1 MSDVPEPTTRENVG
15 NLSFAN
21 HRHVE
26 SSVVITLVW
35 LGSGK
40 HHVLALN
47 TCFSHEKQGWTSMMS
62 LKTPGDI
69 LTFLFLFPTNWN
81 LSQGVFKITACCQDI
96 KKAGPCPSGLLKVGS
111 DFLITDIETQS

>member
-21 HRHVE
+21 HRHVR

-40 HHVLALN
+40 DHVWAEN
-47 TCFSHEKQGWTSMMS
+47 TWKSPQNVKYIQRFVAYECYDSS
-62 LKTPGDI
+62 
-69 LTFLFLFPTNWN
+69 
-81 LSQGVFKITACCQDI
+81 A
-96 KKAGPCPSGLLKVGS
+96 PSRNMNIS
-111 DFLITDIETQS
+111 

>member
-40 HHVLALN
+40 DHVWAEN
-47 TCFSHEKQGWTSMMS
+47 TWKSPQTSNTS
-62 LKTPGDI
+62 SGFL
-69 LTFLFLFPTNWN
+69 LTNVT
-81 LSQGVFKITACCQDI
+81 T
-96 KKAGPCPSGLLKVGS
+96 LL
-111 DFLITDIETQS
+111 LRHAT